1 MNKKTGKISY
11 LLTVLVLSLLLIH
24 NMLTAFENKSDSI
37 DPKAGQ
43 VIKKALNYLSGL
55 SSFRTEIDM
64 NIKIE
69 AQGMK
74 QEMAVKYSIAL
85 QRPNKLAMILKS
97 GMLGSTVVCD
107 GKDVYSYVPMTKK
120 YTKEKAPESL
130 NDLKLPAGI
139 GGTEAII
146 EYFIRD
152 NSYDKLMSEVK
163 GVEYIG
169 FEEMN
174 GMTYDHLKL
183 LTDEADLNIW
193 VKEGEK
199 PLTHKIVP
207 DLTKSIE
214 KEAAQQAQL
223 KNMKAEMEIVF
234 KNWEV
239 NIQIPDDTFIYT
251 PPEDTK
257 LTESPGS
264 HPLLAKPAP
273 SFKLQL
279 LDGGEFDLSQQKD
292 KKIVILDFWA
302 TWCGPCVRVMPIME
316 EVANEYKDKGV
327 ILIAVNLR
335 ESPQDIRSF
344 LQEQGL
350 HPIVALDKDG
360 AVGNVYKAQAI
371 PQTVIIGKEGIVQAV
386 HVGALPNLK
395 EILKKELNDLLAGKK
410 LTSIKKQN

>member
-1 MNKKTGKISY
+1 MIKKTGKISS
-11 LLTVLVLSLLLIH
+11 LLTVLVLSLLLVH
-24 NMLTAFENKSDSI
+24 NVLTASENKPYSI
-37 DPKAGQ
+37 DPKADQ
-43 VIKKALNYLSGL
+43 VIKKALKYISGL
-55 SSFRTEIDM
+55 SSFRTEVDM

-74 QEMAVKYSIAL
+74 QEMALKYSIAL

-97 GMLGSTVVCD
+97 GMLGSTLVCD

-139 GGTEAII
+139 GGTETII

-163 GVEYIG
+163 GAEYIG
-169 FEEMN
+169 LEEMN

-183 LTDEADLNIW
+183 LTDETDFNIW
-193 VKEGEK
+193 VKEGGK
-199 PLTHKIVP
+199 PLVCKIVP
-207 DLTKSIE
+207 DLAKAME
-214 KEAAQQAQL
+214 KESAQL
-223 KNMKAEMEIVF
+223 AQFKNIKAEAEILF

-239 NIQIPDDTFIYT
+239 NIQISDDTFKYS
-251 PPEDTK
+251 PPDDAKMAEP
-257 LTESPGS
+257 PGS

-273 SFKLQL
+273 SFKLEL

-292 KKIVILDFWA
+292 KNIVILDFWA
-302 TWCGPCVRVMPIME
+302 TWCGPCRRVMPIME

-335 ESPQDIRSF
+335 ESPQAIRSF

-350 HPIVALDKDG
+350 HPTVALDKDG
-360 AVGNVYKAQAI
+360 AVGNVYKTKFI
-371 PQTVIIGKEGIVQAV
+371 PQTVIIGKDGIVQAV
-386 HVGALPNLK
+386 HVGNLPNLK
-395 EILKKELNDLLAGKK
+395 ETLKKELDDLLAGKK
-410 LTSIKKQN
+410 LASIKKPY